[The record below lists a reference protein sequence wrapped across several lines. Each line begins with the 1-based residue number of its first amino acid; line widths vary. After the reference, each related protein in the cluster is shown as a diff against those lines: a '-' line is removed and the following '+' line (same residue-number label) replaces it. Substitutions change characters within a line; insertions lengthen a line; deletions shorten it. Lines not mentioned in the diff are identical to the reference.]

1 MLKLMDK
8 HIFKLGIDGAGEKLN
23 NVYPGEHIYKWAVV
37 VAQLAVGNTKFY
49 TGQIHCYFELGMIIQ
64 RNLSTP

>member
-1 MLKLMDK
+1 MSTYLDE
-8 HIFKLGIDGAGEKLN
+8 HIFKWE
-23 NVYPGEHIYKWAVV
+23 VV